1 MPLTLAF
8 EETGDGPSAVILHG
22 LFGASSPRRS
32 MARVL
37 CVDLRNHGASPWAS
51 SMGYLDMA
59 ADCVTPADAAG
70 VAVRFAQAQLQA
82 IEGAGHW
89 LHADQPAAFIA
100 ALQQAHRGTP

>member
-1 MPLTLAF
+1 MLLTLAF
-8 EETGDGPSAVILHG
+8 EETGDGPPAVILHG
-22 LFGASSPRRS
+22 LFGASSPRRL

-37 CVDLRNHGASPWAS
+37 CVDLRNHCASPWAS

-70 VAVRFAQAQLQA
+70 VAERFPQARLIP

-89 LHADQPAAFIA
+89 VHAYQPAAFIA